1 VNIQGGN
8 ITLKGEII
16 APGDKSISHRAIMLG
31 AISEGE
37 TIIHNFLFSEDCINT
52 INIFKDMGVN
62 IKIDNKIIKVIG
74 VGLNGLKKPTKD
86 LYVGNSGTT
95 IRLVSGILSGQ
106 KFSTK
111 ISGDNSIKRR
121 PMKRIIEPLSMMGAN
136 IKSKDGNYPPLNIL
150 SSNKLKG
157 VKYKQKIASAQV
169 KSSIMFLALYAK
181 GITKIIEPYKSRDHT
196 ERIMKYFGVDIVQKN
211 NTIIVSPEIKPL
223 AKEVIIPGDIS
234 SISFFIVGALILK
247 DSHIIIRNVGYNI
260 TRRGIIDILNAMGAN
275 IKILNF
281 RNKNNEEIVD
291 MEVKYSKLNGI
302 EIKGGIIPRLI
313 DEIPIIAV
321 AASCAEGKTIIKDA
335 SELKVKESNRI
346 FSIVQNLYSM
356 GINIEETDDGMIIN
370 GNNTFLAANVKSY
383 NDHRIVMSSIIAALK
398 AKGTSNIDDINSIK
412 TSYPNFLKILNR
424 LIDFNEFK

>member
-1 VNIQGGN
+1 MNIRGGN

-52 INIFKDMGVN
+52 INIFEDMGVN
-62 IKIDNKIIKVIG
+62 IKIDNKIIKVKG
-74 VGLNGLKKPTKD
+74 VGLNGLKKSAKK

-106 KFSTK
+106 KFSTE
-111 ISGDNSIKRR
+111 ILGDSSINRR

-136 IKSKDGNYPPLNIL
+136 IKSKDGNYPPLKIL
-150 SSNKLKG
+150 SSNKLNG
-157 VKYKQKIASAQV
+157 IKYKQNIASAQV
-169 KSSIMFLALYAK
+169 KSSIMFLSLYAK

-196 ERIMKYFGVDIVQKN
+196 ERMMKYFGVDIVQKN
-211 NTIIVSPEIKPL
+211 NTIIINPKIKPL
-223 AKEVIIPGDIS
+223 AKEVIVPGDIS
-234 SISFFIVGALILK
+234 SISFFIAGALILK
-247 DSHIIIRNVGYNI
+247 DSHITIRNVGYNI
-260 TRRGIIDILNAMGAN
+260 TRRGIIDVLNTMGAN
-275 IKILNF
+275 IKIFNC

-291 MEVKYSKLNGI
+291 MEVKYSRLNGV
-302 EIKGGIIPRLI
+302 EIKGEVIPRLI

-321 AASCAEGKTIIKDA
+321 AASCAEGKTVIKNA

-346 FSIVQNLYSM
+346 FSTVQNLSSM

-370 GNNTFLAANVKSY
+370 GSNKILAASLKSY
-383 NDHRIVMSSIIAALK
+383 GDHRIVMSMIIAAFK
-398 AKGTSNIDDINSIK
+398 AKGTSNIDDINSIE
-412 TSYPNFLKILNR
+412 TSYPDFFKTLNK